1 MQNASAD
8 ITRPPSHCEARR
20 CHHRR
25 PPAEGLRSPDPR
37 ADCDGCNRTAQR
49 HPSPDQPR
57 AGPSLR
63 QDSQTTLIR
72 SATTRPITSEVL
84 PRPTAPNPRTL
95 VPSRSRCEFRP
106 RGMSAEALAERRTSM
121 ATSWAGL
128 AARGGHCPTQLV
140 ISRPEQVGCC
150 CVALR
155 SVSGWVPFG
164 FRLGSGRLPAFTAS
178 CSHPDDT
185 P

>member
-37 ADCDGCNRTAQR
+37 ADSDDCNRTAQR

-84 PRPTAPNPRTL
+84 PAADGTKPKNLGALQIAMRIS
-95 VPSRSRCEFRP
+95 PSRYISRGVLHTCP
-106 RGMSAEALAERRTSM
+106 GLAERRTSM
-121 ATSWAGL
+121 GRHLGRGL
-128 AARGGHCPTQLV
+128 PHGAAIAQQSSL
-140 ISRPEQVGCC
+140 SRVLNKW
-150 CVALR
+150 VAA
-155 SVSGWVPFG
+155 VSRCGRFPVG
-164 FRLGSGRLPAFTAS
+164 FRSASGIHGIMQPS
-178 CSHPDDT
+178 
-185 P
+185 

>member
-84 PRPTAPNPRTL
+84 PAADGTKPKNLGALQIAMRIS
-95 VPSRSRCEFRP
+95 PSRNVSRGVLHTCP
-106 RGMSAEALAERRTSM
+106 GLAERRTSM

-128 AARGGHCPTQLV
+128 AARGGHCPTELV

-155 SVSGWVPFG
+155 SVSGWVPVG
-164 FRLGSGRLPAFTAS
+164 FRSASGIHGIMQPS
-178 CSHPDDT
+178 
-185 P
+185 

>member
-84 PRPTAPNPRTL
+84 PAADGTKPKNLGALQIAMRISPSRNVSRGIQAPAIRRCGELLRHIEPASAVNLKQNRRDGT
-95 VPSRSRCEFRP
+95 VPSVTRLSRRRMRAVDERS
-106 RGMSAEALAERRTSM
+106 
-121 ATSWAGL
+121 
-128 AARGGHCPTQLV
+128 
-140 ISRPEQVGCC
+140 
-150 CVALR
+150 
-155 SVSGWVPFG
+155 
-164 FRLGSGRLPAFTAS
+164 
-178 CSHPDDT
+178 DT
-185 P
+185 DRA